1 MGLALIFIDLK
12 TAFYS
17 VVKPMLASY
26 DGSDEAIVHIF
37 QLLNL
42 PPSSFQAFLENV
54 GNGDLLFQATH
65 SEILAD
71 YVGANLAATW
81 FTVPHGHGVST
92 PQTGTRPG
100 DPCADLLFGFIMIQ
114 ILQQINVRAREAEIP
129 LQQHVEEGEL
139 TNCITWV
146 DDVALAITAPASQ
159 LVQRTEHLL
168 SIIMDV
174 TLEHGMRM
182 SYGQGKTAVV
192 LDFKGRG
199 AKECRQHCE
208 AEHGDHCFV

>member
-1 MGLALIFIDLK
+1 M
-12 TAFYS
+12 
-17 VVKPMLASY
+17 
-26 DGSDEAIVHIF
+26 
-37 QLLNL
+37 
-42 PPSSFQAFLENV
+42 

-81 FTVPHGHGVST
+81 FTVPHGHGVSA

-159 LVQRTEHLL
+159 LVQHPGTWHE
-168 SIIMDV
+168 DV
-174 TLEHGMRM
+174 IWARENGSCFGFQR
-182 SYGQGKTAVV
+182 SWC
-192 LDFKGRG
+192 KG
-199 AKECRQHCE
+199 
-208 AEHGDHCFV
+208 V